1 VFAKKQSLEVSI
13 MKLVQSLIVA
23 AVLAV
28 PAVSF
33 AQSNQPLTRAEVKA
47 QLVQFEQAGPADTN
61 ASYPNQ
67 TLAAEASVNAEN
79 GTATGFGG
87 VADGTSASGT
97 HHSLRSFDRAVA
109 RVDHKVRGSIRPD
122 ANDGMQ
128 PIYFGS

>member
-1 VFAKKQSLEVSI
+1 

-61 ASYPNQ
+61 TSYPNQ
-67 TLAAEASVNAEN
+67 TLAAEASGNAEN
-79 GTATGFGG
+79 VTATGFGG

-97 HHSLRSFDRAVA
+97 HHSLRSFDRAVV

>member
-1 VFAKKQSLEVSI
+1 MFAKKQSLEVSI

-61 ASYPNQ
+61 TSYPNQ
-67 TLAAEASVNAEN
+67 TLAAEASGNAEN
-79 GTATGFGG
+79 VTATGFGG

-97 HHSLRSFDRAVA
+97 HHSLRSFDRAVV